1 MGINDR
7 ERYQDTYRE
16 NSKKPNSDIGQVD
29 PPFRGD
35 VGPAFNLNLV
45 MFWIVILAAV
55 TFAIMGAQANK
66 SHYRQAGESIEI
78 SVGSDRHFRING
90 AVNDQAAIFL
100 VDTGATIT
108 AIPSALADA
117 AQRDNC
123 QSVTVKTAN
132 GPAKA
137 CRTTLDA
144 LIVGP
149 YRIPDVPITIMD
161 RLNEPLLGAEVL
173 QRFKILQTASKMT
186 LTPGQ
191 QQAVFVEEAN
201 PRRKFWNWQLS
212 LAITFAAISVVNFAL
227 WRKSQQ

>member
-1 MGINDR
+1 MGISDHD
-7 ERYQDTYRE
+7 RYQDSYQE
-16 NSKKPNSDIGQVD
+16 NSNQRHNDTGQGGHA
-29 PPFRGD
+29 FRGD
-35 VGPAFNLNLV
+35 VGPAFDLNLV

-108 AIPSALADA
+108 AIPSAMADA
-117 AQRDNC
+117 TQRDNC

-137 CRTTLDA
+137 CRTILDA

-149 YRIPDVPITIMD
+149 YRIPDVPVTIMD
-161 RLNEPLLGAEVL
+161 RLSEPLLGAEVL

-212 LAITFAAISVVNFAL
+212 LAVSFAAVSVLNFVL
-227 WRKSQQ
+227 WRKSQR